1 MTFNQRHYQAYL
13 ASSPTTSSKKSATI
27 ALFVGLIRIPLHNHQ
42 RMQHPMRT
50 LVWLLLTMVLLAG
63 FAVSSAKANVAAS
76 RQLDTIVLGAGCF
89 WGVEKRF
96 EAMDGVVDVVSG
108 YAGGKDVAPT
118 YRAITHPRNRH
129 NPNNHAEVV
138 QVQFQPSLISLQ
150 TLLERFFEMHDPTQQ
165 NRQGNDI
172 GTQYRSIILTNS
184 EQQQQLAQ
192 AVKARYQ
199 PLLTEAG
206 YGTIQTQIQPLQQFF
221 QAEEYHQ
228 DYLAKNPNGYCPDH
242 ATGVQFDSSKPELS
256 AQVDNS
262 FLLNGKHIVMIDS
275 ASYCPYC
282 EKFKADVVAHYQG
295 KIPLHLRYADQ
306 LQQLTIQ
313 SPTWATPTLLFLDQG
328 QEVFGVQGY
337 LSPKDFYLALGYFS
351 LGQHSEAFKTAFQSG
366 TDRPFCQEYELFR
379 DTPDGQFVDALSG
392 AALFDTRDRFDS
404 GTGWLSFTKAIDGAV
419 ITRPDHSHGM
429 IRTEVLAAVSGIH
442 LGHVFNDGP
451 RGKPRYCINAT
462 VLDFVAR

>member
-1 MTFNQRHYQAYL
+1 
-13 ASSPTTSSKKSATI
+13 
-27 ALFVGLIRIPLHNHQ
+27 
-42 RMQHPMRT
+42 MRT
-50 LVWLLLTMVLLAG
+50 LRWLLISISLLTG
-63 FAVSSAKANVAAS
+63 FFVQPARADVTASS
-76 RQLDTIVLGAGCF
+76 QLDSIVLGAGCF

-96 EAMDGVVDVVSG
+96 EAMDGVLDVVSG

-138 QVQFQPSLISLQ
+138 KVQFQPAIISLQ

-184 EQQQQLAQ
+184 EQQAQLAR

-199 PLLTEAG
+199 PLLTAAG
-206 YGTIQTQIQPLQQFF
+206 YGAIQTHIQPLQQFF
-221 QAEEYHQ
+221 EAEEYHQ

-242 ATGVQFDSSKPELS
+242 ATGVLFDNSEPKQVT
-256 AQVDNS
+256 QVDNS
-262 FLLNGKHIVMIDS
+262 LLLQGKHIVMIDA

-295 KIPLHLRYADQ
+295 KIPLHLRQADQ
-306 LQQLTIQ
+306 LHQLTID
-313 SPTWATPTLLFLDQG
+313 SPTWATPTLLFLNNG
-328 QEVFGVQGY
+328 QEVFGVQGSM
-337 LSPKDFYLALGYFS
+337 SPKDFYLALGYFS
-351 LGQHSEAFKTAFQSG
+351 LGQNSEAFKTAFQSG
-366 TDRPFCQEYELFR
+366 TDRPFCQQYELFR
-379 DTPDGQFVDALSG
+379 DTPDGQFIDALSG

-419 ITRPDHSHGM
+419 TTRPDHSHGM

-451 RGKPRYCINAT
+451 RGQPRYCINAT